1 MASIPVQS
9 LSPIS
14 VAGLDASRQ
23 DLFGL
28 ANEFMRVAPDSKV
41 GFECSSLRA
50 KLGEVIDELD
60 CMEMASMRF
69 SDLSED
75 QQIKFDNLENA
86 MRFIDDELK
95 KTPGLSQLP
104 HHVRKVSLNHGLPEK
119 IRSFTC
125 SMG

>member
-9 LSPIS
+9 ISPIS

-28 ANEFMRVAPDSKV
+28 ANEFMKLSVGSRV
-41 GFECSSLRA
+41 GFECASL
-50 KLGEVIDELD
+50 KSQLKDIIEELD
-60 CMEMASMRF
+60 CMEMASMRY
-69 SDLSED
+69 SDLSND
-75 QQIKFDNLENA
+75 QQCKFDDLENA
-86 MRFIDDELK
+86 MRFISDDLD

-104 HHVRKVSLNHGLPEK
+104 HHVRKVSLDHGLPEK